1 MDGEALPSSG
11 MPDPRDFADYASY
24 LVEWCAAQ
32 PARSP
37 TEKVKELAGFAGCS
51 ATQMHYVLRRAR
63 QLGAAQGR
71 ALTRCLDLSAE
82 AADHLIGLFELPELP
97 TRLARA
103 RREALLS
110 DMAAGQGRVW
120 GTPNA
125 LVDERPHDAA
135 VLGGIAAAA
144 AVFEGD
150 LPSLHQLLDAAVP
163 PVSVATLEAAL
174 AGAAQG
180 ERLAPRLARL
190 PSPSLNPAAGAWA
203 HQGLLS
209 FASDALLRLGQ
220 AERDVRAFTTSLDEE
235 GFVALEAIDR
245 RVEADLVA
253 LAEDAE
259 LRVPT
264 TVSAV
269 LTQRL
274 TVAGP
279 YPAGA
284 SAGELRWREDTVA
297 LPPIAAAPA
306 PAPIDPDRRALALPH
321 PAGSTSFPAYLAAWR
336 AAARAVGL
344 PWSDRWLATQTGLPP
359 STLHDLASGATRF
372 TSDYASCFY
381 KPLRLEKDPLGQMA
395 LAGMALVAAPDDL
408 RQKAR
413 TIHHLTGLLPSGG
426 TPPAASD
433 AHFLQSQWYV
443 QVICAL
449 ATLDGFR
456 AHPGYVC
463 RLLGGRIDW
472 AAAEAALKM
481 LGRLRLLCRDDHG
494 RAVVVEPSHRV
505 EGPHQSVAQFE
516 LHDGLL
522 TLNREELGV
531 RSRDLHVN
539 AWLLAHPDAADRRL
553 KRIIEQWDA
562 DVRAVLADAER
573 RRKSGA
579 LLDRVVVVTRQLFP
593 VFRKLNPDRR
603 LKRRARKRT

>member
-150 LPSLHQLLDAAVP
+150 LPSLHQLLEAAVP

-264 TVSAV
+264 TVSAL

-443 QVICAL
+443 GALCAL
-449 ATLDGFR
+449 GALGGFF
-456 AHPGYVC
+456 AHPGWVC
-463 RLLGGRIDW
+463 RALRGRVDWRTAEQALQVVARVGLLRRAPDGQVVCMDP
-472 AAAEAALKM
+472 LV
-481 LGRLRLLCRDDHG
+481 RL
-494 RAVVVEPSHRV
+494 
-505 EGPHQSVAQFE
+505 EGPHRAVAQFE
-516 LHDGLL
+516 LHEGIL
-522 TLNREELGV
+522 TLMRAELNE
-531 RSRDLHVN
+531 RSPDLRLGG
-539 AWLLAHPDAADRRL
+539 WLLAHPDAADKRL
-553 KRIIEQWDA
+553 KRILVEWDA
-562 DVRAVLADAER
+562 GTRLALTDAEQR
-573 RRKSGA
+573 RARGEPM
-579 LLDRVVVVTRQLFP
+579 DRVVMISRHLFP
-593 VFRKLNPDRR
+593 VFHKLRASRRTPRKV
-603 LKRRARKRT
+603 RKS